1 MKDDSTDR
9 WMCSDAAGGSDPGTP
24 SELPHLSRP
33 FVGGRYERRQ
43 LVGVGG
49 MGRVTVVYDRV
60 LQREVAL
67 KEPAFGHDA
76 ILLEEARRAAAL
88 EHPGIVPV
96 LDAGTDADGRPWYT
110 MRLLRGRPL
119 EEALRNEAD
128 LAGRLGYVR
137 ALLGAS
143 EAVAYAHARGIV
155 HRDVTPA
162 NVLVGELG
170 EVCVIDW
177 GLSALQ
183 GTCGSG
189 GTRGYRAPEQEAGAG
204 ADARADVYALGAILF
219 RLCAGTPPLDDAPLP
234 ASTPPELAAIVA
246 RAMAPQPMDRY
257 PDARAFAA
265 DLAAWLDGHRVSAHA
280 YSTWELLRRFAT
292 TYRVPLAVALLAL
305 VVLGLTSSLQYL
317 ATVRE
322 RDRAIAAERA
332 ATIRLGLALSA
343 QAVDAFRNDRLGDAA
358 VLAAYAYTQLDGGEP
373 GADRA
378 RASALGVL
386 AGIDAG
392 EAPEVLSSAPLR
404 ADCDAVRLHENGYV
418 CLGAD
423 GATEW
428 SWTGE
433 RKGIW
438 PGHWVDAA
446 SGRHGVFLLGFDGTV
461 RLGADTLALPPGFRP
476 DHRSL
481 GSAHLVSVY
490 GAPFS
495 TFSLQGG
502 AVRGQA
508 VPCSAGDRV
517 LAAVADPVGRLAVA
531 CSSRDVYV
539 GMADAL
545 VRVDARLPHPS
556 VVEWLDGDLLV
567 GTIHGEV
574 LRMALD
580 GTERWRATIGDAAI
594 QDVGSA
600 GEALVWARSPQSTT
614 LLDRRSGV
622 LRTVLPALRAAPVLS
637 PDGVFYAVTTDRMLR
652 AWRLPSRWP
661 GVRVFTPAGLS
672 AVTLSPDGAEVAL
685 GGGATSVARWRIAD
699 GSVQWETVPD
709 GVVKGLAWGADGLRA
724 TFTGSNTTLV
734 FTPEGPVVDPL
745 RTTAYRRL
753 GVLANGRLVA
763 APYQGSPIVW
773 KDAAAPEERLEEV
786 PECSDLG
793 VGAEGVALLDIEGGV
808 WNLANASPRPTRRA
822 KLPQAR
828 AVDAGPGGHTVVATA
843 DLLMILGPAGEVV
856 YEVPLDGRTVVD
868 LAWSLDGTLVA
879 TGNLDGTADVWRAED
894 GTLLATLAGHSD
906 RVATLEFSPDG
917 SSLITGSWD
926 HSARRWSLQAVR
938 SPPSPAQVEAR
949 WGTSV
954 AMAPMP
960 GAPPTP

>member
-1 MKDDSTDR
+1 
-9 WMCSDAAGGSDPGTP
+9 MCSDAAGGSDPGTP
-24 SELPHLSRP
+24 SELPDLSPP

-96 LDAGTDADGRPWYT
+96 LDAGTDAAGRPWYT

-119 EEALRNEAD
+119 EEALRDEPD

-183 GTCGSG
+183 GTRGSG
-189 GTRGYRAPEQEAGAG
+189 GTRGYRAPEQQAGAG

-219 RLCAGTPPLDDAPLP
+219 RLCAGVPPLNDSPLP

-246 RAMAPQPMDRY
+246 RAMAPLPTDRY

-322 RDRAIAAERA
+322 RDRAIAAEHA
-332 ATIRLGLALSA
+332 ATIRLGLALST
-343 QAVDAFRNDRLGDAA
+343 QAVEAFRSDRLGDAA

-373 GADRA
+373 AVAQA

-392 EAPEVLSSAPLR
+392 EAPEALSVAPLP
-404 ADCDAVRLHENGYV
+404 AECDAVRLHADGYV

-433 RKGIW
+433 VKGVW
-438 PGHWVDAA
+438 PGQWVDAA
-446 SGRHGVFLLGFDGTV
+446 SGSLGVFLLGFDGTV
-461 RLGADTLALPPGFRP
+461 RMGGDTLALPPGFRP
-476 DHRSL
+476 DRRSL
-481 GSAHLVSVY
+481 GGAHLVSVA
-490 GAPFS
+490 GAPLS
-495 TFSLQGG
+495 TFSLRDG
-502 AVRGQA
+502 VVSGQ
-508 VPCSAGDRV
+508 VMPCSAGERV
-517 LAAVADPVGRLAVA
+517 LAAVADPVGRIAVA
-531 CSSRDVYV
+531 CSSQDVYV
-539 GMADAL
+539 GMANAL
-545 VRVDARLPHPS
+545 VRVNARLPHPS
-556 VVEWLDGDLLV
+556 MVAWLEGDLLV

-574 LRMALD
+574 LRIALD
-580 GTERWRATIGDAAI
+580 GTERWRTSIGDAAI
-594 QDVGSA
+594 LDVGPA
-600 GEALVWARSPQSTT
+600 GDTLVWARTPRSTT

-622 LRTVLPALRAAPVLS
+622 LRTVLPALRAAPVVS
-637 PDGVFYAVTTDRMLR
+637 PDGVFHAITTDKMLH
-652 AWRLPSRWP
+652 AWRLPARWP

-672 AVTLSPDGAEVAL
+672 VVTVSPDGTEVAL

-699 GSVQWETVPD
+699 GSVRWDTVPD
-709 GVVKGLAWGADGLRA
+709 GVVKGFAWSADGLRA
-724 TFTGSNTTLV
+724 TFSGSNTTLLL
-734 FTPEGPVVDPL
+734 TPNGPRVDPL
-745 RTTAYRRL
+745 RPTVYRRL
-753 GVLANGRLVA
+753 GTLANGRLLAV
-763 APYQGSPIVW
+763 PYWGSPIVW
-773 KDAAAPEERLEEV
+773 KDAAAPEEKLSEV
-786 PECSDLG
+786 PECHDLG
-793 VGAEGVALLDIEGGV
+793 AGADGAALLDVEGGV
-808 WNLANASPRPTRRA
+808 WSLGNAGTRPLRRA
-822 KLPQAR
+822 KLPDAR
-828 AVDAGPGGHTVVATA
+828 AVDAGPGGRIVVAAA
-843 DLLMILGPAGEVV
+843 DLLVMLGPAGETVV
-856 YEVPLDGRTVVD
+856 EVPLDGRTVLDV
-868 LAWSLDGTLVA
+868 AWSLDGTLVA
-879 TGNLDGTADVWRAED
+879 TGNLDGTADVWRAQD
-894 GTLLATLAGHSD
+894 GALLATLAGHSD

-917 SSLITGSWD
+917 NSLITGSWD
-926 HSARRWSLQAVR
+926 HSARRWSLQALR
-938 SPPSPAQVEAR
+938 SPPSPAEEEAR
-949 WGTSV
+949 WGASV
-954 AMAPMP
+954 AIAPLP
-960 GAPPTP
+960 GPAPAVTP